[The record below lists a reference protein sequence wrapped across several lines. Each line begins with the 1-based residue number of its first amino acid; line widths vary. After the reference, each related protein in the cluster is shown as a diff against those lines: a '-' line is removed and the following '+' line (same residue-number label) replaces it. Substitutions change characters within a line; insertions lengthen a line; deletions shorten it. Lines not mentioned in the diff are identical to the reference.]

1 MNSAPRIAL
10 IDDHPATLRAL
21 RRLLTAEGFEVHS
34 FESAEALLQQSADL
48 RYDCLLLDVNM
59 PGRSGLDL
67 QEQLAQDPDAPPIVF
82 LTGRGDIPMTVRAM
96 RRGAVGF
103 LTKPVNDTDLLEAVR
118 GAVAVAAQLK
128 NQRDAMAADRE
139 RLARLTPRER
149 EVLSHLIAGKLNKQ
163 IAADLGTSEQT
174 IKVHRMR
181 IHEKS
186 GLPSVAELVRIAT
199 RLGIPPSDGDPTSP
213 PR

>member
-1 MNSAPRIAL
+1 
-10 IDDHPATLRAL
+10 
-21 RRLLTAEGFEVHS
+21 
-34 FESAEALLQQSADL
+34 
-48 RYDCLLLDVNM
+48 
-59 PGRSGLDL
+59 
-67 QEQLAQDPDAPPIVF
+67 
-82 LTGRGDIPMTVRAM
+82 
-96 RRGAVGF
+96 
-103 LTKPVNDTDLLEAVR
+103 
-118 GAVAVAAQLK
+118 
-128 NQRDAMAADRE
+128 MAADRE

-186 GLPSVAELVRIAT
+186 GLPSIAELVRIAT
-199 RLGIPPSDGDPTSP
+199 RLGIAPSDGEPTSP